1 MIHNSLMNKR
11 IKNELL
17 NVIKNK
23 FWKDKF
29 SMFILLTNIFFNISI
44 WLFLIFKLKPSE
56 YPVPL
61 HFNIYFGIDVI
72 DKWTQAFMVPSIGLV
87 VILINLVLSYLV
99 FSKEK
104 FVAQF
109 LLASSLFVQ
118 VLLFLAGISIV
129 VIR

>member
-1 MIHNSLMNKR
+1 MNKR

-17 NVIKNK
+17 NIIKNK

-104 FVAQF
+104 FIAQF

>member
-1 MIHNSLMNKR
+1 MNKKV
-11 IKNELL
+11 KNVLQDI
-17 NVIKNK
+17 IKNK
-23 FWKDKF
+23 FWRDKF
-29 SMFILLTNIFFNISI
+29 SMFVLLTNVFLNISI
-44 WLFLIFKLKPSE
+44 WIFLIFRLEPSE

-72 DKWTQAFMVPSIGLV
+72 DKWSQAFLIPGIGLV
-87 VILINLVLSYLV
+87 VIFLNLILSYLV

-104 FVAQF
+104 FIAHF

-118 VLLFLAGISIV
+118 ILLFLAGIGVV

>member
-1 MIHNSLMNKR
+1 MNKK
-11 IKNELL
+11 IKKELL
-17 NVIKNK
+17 NITKNK
-23 FWKDKF
+23 FWRDKT
-29 SMFILLTNIFFNISI
+29 SMFVLLTNVLLNIVI
-44 WLFLIFKLKPSE
+44 WLFLVFRLEPSE

-72 DKWTQAFMVPSIGLV
+72 DKWSQAFIIPGIGLI
-87 VILINLVLSYLV
+87 VILINLVLAYLV

-109 LLASSLFVQ
+109 LLSSSLFVQ
-118 VLLFLAGISIV
+118 ILLFLAGIGIV

>member
-1 MIHNSLMNKR
+1 MINKDIKKELKKI
-11 IKNELL
+11 IKND
-17 NVIKNK
+17 

-29 SMFILLTNIFFNISI
+29 SMLVLLTNALLNIFI
-44 WLFLIFKLKPSE
+44 WLFLVFKLKPSE

-72 DKWTQAFMVPSIGLV
+72 DKWSQAFIIPGIGI
-87 VILINLVLSYLV
+87 VIIFLNLFISYFV

-104 FVAQF
+104 FIAHF
-109 LLASSLFVQ
+109 LLTSSLFVQ
-118 VLLFLAGISIV
+118 ILLFLAGIGIV

>member
-1 MIHNSLMNKR
+1 
-11 IKNELL
+11 
-17 NVIKNK
+17 
-23 FWKDKF
+23 
-29 SMFILLTNIFFNISI
+29 MFVLLTNVLLNITI
-44 WLFLIFKLKPSE
+44 WLFLVFRLEPSE

-72 DKWTQAFMVPSIGLV
+72 DKWSQAFIIPGIGLM
-87 VILINLVLSYLV
+87 VILINLVLAYLV

-109 LLASSLFVQ
+109 LLSSSLFVQ
-118 VLLFLAGISIV
+118 ILLFLAGIGIV